1 MPRHPHNPTPQTKA
15 EVAALK
21 SFGVVQDDIATYIGI
36 DGKTLRKHYR
46 EELDTAQTKADANV
60 AKFLYNAASGKAIE
74 KGASHSDCIR
84 AAMFWAKTRMQ
95 WRETG
100 EQDAPKAQP
109 IEITFTNSEPDE

>member
-1 MPRHPHNPTPQTKA
+1 MSRNPHKPTPESRA

-21 SFGVVQDDIATYIGI
+21 SFGVNQGKISVYLGI
-36 DGKTLRKHYR
+36 DEKTLRKYYR

-60 AKFLYNAASGKAIE
+60 AKFLYNAASGEAIE
-74 KGASHSDCIR
+74 SGASHSDCIR

-100 EQDAPKAQP
+100 ENEAPKAQP